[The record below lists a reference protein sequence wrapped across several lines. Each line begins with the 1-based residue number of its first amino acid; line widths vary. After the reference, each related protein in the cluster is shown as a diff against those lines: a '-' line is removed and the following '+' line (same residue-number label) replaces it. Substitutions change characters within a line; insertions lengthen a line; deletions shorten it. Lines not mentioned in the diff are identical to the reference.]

1 MSSDSDDAGDLPRS
15 ASMRASLKRDLM
27 ASPAK
32 LSSPLVTQ
40 AARRQLRGNKGER
53 KSAAQVASEL
63 RAKVLPTRTGRTLG
77 VSEISYACICS
88 APTSESKLPLHARSL
103 ACGHWAHCR
112 FLLAQEAAEERQ
124 GEEANGRPDTRAPGA
139 ALELASKGGE
149 AASRGGERVVIVRRR
164 AAAGSASAL
173 TPGGNVGIGVKFT
186 QARDGS
192 HVITSLLPGGPA
204 ESTGQVRIGSSIEAV
219 DGQRLRGRPSEQV
232 IDAILGP
239 PGGLVELALLEPP
252 APPPA
257 SPPATPASPPASP
270 PRPSLAAH
278 GASSTDGVR
287 VPPTAPP
294 APAPRTRPTCPPRA
308 RPARPPRAPPRP
320 RARHRA
326 RHRAR
331 SPRAAGSRLA
341 SGSASRCRA
350 THPPASPSWR
360 WLRALPLPRTA
371 TCARATPS

>member
-1 MSSDSDDAGDLPRS
+1 
-15 ASMRASLKRDLM
+15 
-27 ASPAK
+27 
-32 LSSPLVTQ
+32 
-40 AARRQLRGNKGER
+40 
-53 KSAAQVASEL
+53 
-63 RAKVLPTRTGRTLG
+63 
-77 VSEISYACICS
+77 
-88 APTSESKLPLHARSL
+88 
-103 ACGHWAHCR
+103 
-112 FLLAQEAAEERQ
+112 
-124 GEEANGRPDTRAPGA
+124 
-139 ALELASKGGE
+139 
-149 AASRGGERVVIVRRR
+149 VRRR

-278 GASSTDGVR
+278 GDSSADGVR
-287 VPPTAPP
+287 VPPPSLLLPLPMSLLYTPSVGASHAPPAPP
-294 APAPRTRPTCPPRA
+294 APATRARHARPPPAPPRA
-308 RPARPPRAPPRP
+308 LTARRGQQVGVGIRFAVQGHAPPRVTVLEV
-320 RARHRA
+320 
-326 RHRAR
+326 
-331 SPRAAGSRLA
+331 AAGSPA
-341 SGSASRCRA
+341 AAHG
-350 THPPASPSWR
+350 HVPPPPH
-360 WLRALPLPRTA
+360 LFPY
-371 TCARATPS
+371 